1 VSAEEIDTALEAI
14 GSDEAIPIDNETED
28 AEEIDE
34 ESLMELETI
43 LGPLERSVGG
53 MSVVETD
60 DDDDENDSHLPIN
73 GETLAELDRLLD
85 SSEDEEKDD

>member
-1 VSAEEIDTALEAI
+1 
-14 GSDEAIPIDNETED
+14 
-28 AEEIDE
+28 
-34 ESLMELETI
+34 MELETI